1 MKLPELQPRAYQAR
15 AISAVAAQLATLPS
29 TLLVMPTASG
39 KSPTMAWIAERLGAR
54 STLTIQHRDE
64 LVEQNEAAW
73 RSVLPYWETARF
85 DADSKAF
92 ASGAGASGGASGAAT
107 FAMDKSLA
115 AFLAGGGQLPAFDLI
130 LYDEAHHAV
139 SPTGRKILAACLAAN
154 PHAKV
159 VGLTATPERGDGAR
173 LSPVF
178 HSVADQVSIAEVIAH
193 GGIVQPRG
201 LVADVGLGPE
211 LASVRRTSDGRGDYD
226 ETEVAALLGRAEVLE
241 RVLDL
246 WEEQACGSDGR
257 PIKTVFFCSG
267 VALAR
272 DVSARLAARGYVPGL
287 ITDKTP
293 SAQRRAALAT
303 AEHFVNCMTLTE
315 GFNDPR
321 VDAVVLL
328 RRCAFRGLVIQ
339 MIGRAA
345 RPRPGKR
352 ECIAFDFGQSLAA
365 LGGLDR
371 VFGLEAE
378 APKRDPGPPGMKPCP
393 APRCRRAIPIHA
405 RECPLCGYVY
415 PVRAAEAP
423 PLLDPAAIRLRPFEI
438 AMRESAWVWVDV
450 SAQPASGC
458 AFLACSD
465 RVWAIVFGGTA
476 GWSSFGCAPRLVEW
490 SDGRVGEDKAP
501 VALASGV
508 DRAAA
513 FCSADAFLG
522 THGKPAEHGR
532 AAGGYHR
539 VGATA
544 KQIDLARRLGV
555 SLGRAPSLYEAACR
569 LTARI
574 ARAQIVAALAAP
586 ALREVA

>member
-1 MKLPELQPRAYQAR
+1 MNLRPYQER
-15 AISAVAAQLATLPS
+15 AVAAVARQLTTLPS

-39 KSPTMAWIAERLGAR
+39 KSPTMAWIAERVGALN
-54 STLTIQHRDE
+54 TLTIQHRDE

-73 RSVLPYWETARF
+73 RAVLPDWRTARF

-92 ASGAGASGGASGAAT
+92 ASPGPEGAAT

-115 AFLAGGGQLPAFDLI
+115 AHLDGGGALPAFDLI
-130 LYDEAHHAV
+130 LADEAHHAV
-139 SPTGRKILAACLAAN
+139 SPTHRKILAACLAAN
-154 PHAKV
+154 PCAKV

-178 HSVADQVSIAEVIAH
+178 ASVAEQVSISEVIAH
-193 GGIVQPRG
+193 GGVVVPRG

-211 LASVRRTSDGRGDYD
+211 LAAVRRSSDGRGDYD
-226 ETEVAALLGRAEVLE
+226 EAEVAALLGQSQVLE

-246 WEEQACGSDGR
+246 WGDQARGPDGR
-257 PIKTVFFCSG
+257 PLKTVFFASG

-272 DVSARLAARGYVPGL
+272 DVAARLAGRGFSPGL

-293 SAQRRAALAT
+293 RAARRNALAT

-315 GFNDPR
+315 GFNDPS
-321 VDAVVLL
+321 VDCVVLL

-352 ECIAFDFGQSLAA
+352 ECLVLDFGQSLQA

-371 VFGLEAE
+371 VFELGVDRPARE
-378 APKRDPGPPGMKPCP
+378 PGSMGMKPCP
-393 APRCRRAIPIHA
+393 SPKCRRAIPIHA
-405 RECPLCGYVY
+405 RECALCGYVF
-415 PVRAAEAP
+415 PVRAADAP
-423 PLLDPAAIRLRPFEI
+423 ALLDPTAIRLRPFEI
-438 AMRESAWVWVDV
+438 AMRESAWVWIDV
-450 SAQPASGC
+450 SAPPARGA

-465 RVWAIVFGGTA
+465 RVWAIVFA
-476 GWSSFGCAPRLVEW
+476 GPSGWQAFGCAPRAVEW
-490 SDGRVGEDKAP
+490 ADGRVGEDKSP
-501 VALASGV
+501 VALGPAGGK
-508 DRAAA
+508 AAA
-513 FCSADAFLG
+513 FCAADAFLDL
-522 THGKPAEHGR
+522 HGKPKEHGR

-544 KQIDLARRLGV
+544 KQVVLAGRLGV
-555 SLGRAPSLYEAACR
+555 QLGRVASLYEAACR
-569 LTARI
+569 ITARL
-574 ARAQIVAALAAP
+574 ARAQVVSAMAASGAE
-586 ALREVA
+586 LREVA